1 MCMRLSFV
9 KGGSVCFSINSSS
22 HSVMHLEP
30 LDLKRLQAVSSRL
43 HEGYCCCRKGANSE
57 IVPNVL
63 LNNAELPQNWWKIEE
78 NHR

>member
-30 LDLKRLQAVSSRL
+30 LDLKRLQAKSL
-43 HEGYCCCRKGANSE
+43 LDYMKDIAAAEK
-57 IVPNVL
+57 VL
-63 LNNAELPQNWWKIEE
+63 ILK
-78 NHR
+78 